1 MTDLVERRLV
11 MISGKGGVGRTTVA
25 AALARVAAAAG
36 KRVLLAEA
44 TTADRLGRMFG
55 REEPLGTRVETVAPG
70 IDAVNITSEVAIR
83 EYGTLVLRSELVS
96 RALFENRA
104 VRGFLGAIPGLDA
117 YAVLGKVWWHTT
129 ELASGRELIDGR
141 PRYDLVIFDGPAS
154 GHAALML
161 RIPQAILTAM
171 PKGPLSGDA
180 RAIAELL
187 HDPKR
192 AALVIVTLAE
202 ELPAREASELA
213 AAARGELRI
222 PLGPLVVNAIPTAE
236 LGAAA
241 VGDVLA
247 RAPKVA
253 AGDLGATLRLAASVR
268 AHRHAADGVLR
279 TLTRDPG
286 LPLITLPQIP
296 TAEASPVVSTALAE
310 SLRAGLASLSGPPAK
325 ETKRVD

>member
-1 MTDLVERRLV
+1 MTRLV
-11 MISGKGGVGRTTVA
+11 DLRFVMLSGKGGVGRTTVA
-25 AALARVAAAAG
+25 AALARVAADAG

-55 REEPLGTRVETVAPG
+55 RAEPLGTRVETVAPG
-70 IDAVNITSEVAIR
+70 IDAVNITSEIAIR

-129 ELASGRELIDGR
+129 ELAGGR

-154 GHAALML
+154 GHAAQML
-161 RIPQAILTAM
+161 KIPQAILTAM

-180 RAIAELL
+180 RAITDLL
-187 HDPKR
+187 QDPER

-213 AAARGELRI
+213 SAARREIRI
-222 PLGPLVVNAIPTAE
+222 PLGPLIVNAIPTGD
-236 LGAAA
+236 LGAEA
-241 VGDVLA
+241 VGAVLA
-247 RAPKVA
+247 RAPQARDGAVS
-253 AGDLGATLRLAASVR
+253 ATLRLAASVR
-268 AHRHAADGVLR
+268 AHRQAADTVLGA
-279 TLTRDPG
+279 LARDPG
-286 LPLITLPQIP
+286 LPLVTLPRIP
-296 TAEASPVVSTALAE
+296 TAEVSPEVGVALAE
-310 SLRAGLASLSGPPAK
+310 SLAAGLARLAPSAG
-325 ETKRVD
+325 

>member
-1 MTDLVERRLV
+1 MMDLIDRRFV

-55 REEPLGTRVETVAPG
+55 RAEPLGTRVETVALG
-70 IDAVNITSEVAIR
+70 IDAVNITPEVSIR

-104 VRGFLGAIPGLDA
+104 VRGFLGAVPGLDA

-129 ELASGRELIDGR
+129 ELTDGR
-141 PRYDLVIFDGPAS
+141 LRYDLVIFDGPAS

-180 RAIAELL
+180 RAISELL
-187 HDPKR
+187 HDPAR
-192 AALVIVTLAE
+192 AAFVIVTLAE
-202 ELPAREASELA
+202 ELPAREAAELA
-213 AAARGELRI
+213 ATARAELGI
-222 PLGPLVVNAIPTAE
+222 PLGLLVVNAIPTDA
-236 LGAAA
+236 LGAAS

-247 RAPKVA
+247 RASGAA
-253 AGDLGATLRLAASVR
+253 AGRLGATLRLAASAR
-268 AHRHAADGVLR
+268 AHRQAADAVLR
-279 TLTRDPG
+279 TLARDPG
-286 LPLITLPQIP
+286 LPVVTLPRIP
-296 TAEASPVVSTALAE
+296 TAEADPSVSTALAE
-310 SLRAGLASLSGPPAK
+310 SLRAGLGGPPSQAPK
-325 ETKRVD
+325 

>member
-1 MTDLVERRLV
+1 MTRLLDLRFV

-55 REEPLGTRVETVAPG
+55 RPEPLGSRVETIGPG
-70 IDAVNITSEVAIR
+70 IDAVNITPEIALR
-83 EYGTLVLRSELVS
+83 EYGTLMLHSELVS

-129 ELASGRELIDGR
+129 EVVDGR

-161 RIPQAILTAM
+161 RIPQAILEAM
-171 PKGPLSGDA
+171 PKGPLSADA
-180 RAIAELL
+180 RAISDLL
-187 HDPKR
+187 HDAGR
-192 AALVIVTLAE
+192 AAFVIVTLAE
-202 ELPAREASELA
+202 ELPAREAVELA
-213 AAARGELRI
+213 TAVRGDLGV
-222 PLGPLVVNAIPTAE
+222 PLGPLIVNAIPTAA

-241 VGDVLA
+241 VTEVLR
-247 RAPKVA
+247 RAPPNGGPA
-253 AGDLGATLRLAASVR
+253 RTTGALGATLRLAASVR
-268 AHRHAADGVLR
+268 AHRHAADAVLQG
-279 TLTRDPG
+279 LARDPG
-286 LPLITLPQIP
+286 LPLVTLPRIP
-296 TAEASPVVSTALAE
+296 TAEVSPAVCAALAE
-310 SLRAGLASLSGPPAK
+310 SLAAGLA
-325 ETKRVD
+325 RVTDLT

>member
-1 MTDLVERRLV
+1 MTNLVDLRFV
-11 MISGKGGVGRTTVA
+11 MVSGKGGVGRTTVA

-44 TTADRLGRMFG
+44 TTADRLGRMLG
-55 REEPLGTRVETVAPG
+55 RTEPLGPRVETVAPG
-70 IDAVNITSEVAIR
+70 LDAVNITPEVAIR
-83 EYGTLVLRSELVS
+83 EYGTLVLHSELVS

-129 ELASGRELIDGR
+129 ELVDGR

-161 RIPQAILTAM
+161 RIPQAILAAM

-180 RAIAELL
+180 RAIADLL
-187 HDPKR
+187 RDPAR
-192 AALVIVTLAE
+192 TALVIVTLAE

-213 AAARGELRI
+213 TAARGEIGI
-222 PLGPLVVNAIPTAE
+222 PLAPLVVNGIPTAE

-247 RAPKVA
+247 RAPDA
-253 AGDLGATLRLAASVR
+253 ADGTLGATLRLAASVR
-268 AHRHAADGVLR
+268 AHRHAADAVLR
-279 TLTRDPG
+279 TLARDPG
-286 LPLITLPQIP
+286 LPLVTLPRIP
-296 TAEASPVVSTALAE
+296 TAEAGPAVSTALAD
-310 SLRAGLASLSGPPAK
+310 SLRAGLAGLATPPEK
-325 ETKRVD
+325 QGK